1 MALRGEEMNDLNGG
15 ASSEVPLSYTG
26 ALREKPFMQRE
37 PAPFGAGSL
46 LSFCLCEQD
55 YGASPSSG
63 SLSVSR

>member
-1 MALRGEEMNDLNGG
+1 MALRGEEISELNGG
-15 ASSEVPLSYTG
+15 ASSEAPLSYAG

-37 PAPFGAGSL
+37 PAPFGAGSP
-46 LSFCLCEQD
+46 LSFRLCERD